1 MKSFNITS
9 YNSIPCVDSFSLF
22 LALGYAPAY
31 YPTWATYLS
40 KQGDEGIDFFKQK
53 SMLFDASETRVK
65 RRYHITLLFAC
76 ELCAASRSQNG
87 RLLKYEFRR
96 ILGINVKK

>member
-1 MKSFNITS
+1 MKSFIVKN
-9 YNSIPCVDSFSLF
+9 YNSIPCVDSLSLF
-22 LALGYAPAY
+22 RALDYEPKNY
-31 YPTWATYLS
+31 YYWARNLW
-40 KQGDEGIDFFKQK
+40 KMGDEGTDFFKQK
-53 SMLFDASETRVK
+53 SMLFDASEIKLR

-76 ELCAASRSQNG
+76 ELCAASKSENG